1 MLELLIC
8 SQIRNG
14 YKVVIPNSQKVN
26 LLPKYRKCIYTN
38 PSQVKPNDKI
48 KFIGW
53 AIASETERESWKRYL

>member
-8 SQIRNG
+8 SEIRNG
-14 YKVVIPNSQKVN
+14 YKVVIPKNQKVN
-26 LLPKYRKCIYTN
+26 LLLKYRKCTYTS

-53 AIASETERESWKRYL
+53 ANATEEEREYWKGYV